1 MASLQETKRRIN
13 SVESTLKITSAMKLV
28 ATAKLR
34 TARLN
39 YEETLEYAS
48 SVGKIIQA
56 LSQSLEA
63 EFYTQKRSTGK
74 DLYIMIGSEI
84 GLCGGYNTNMFK
96 LVENHTDAMFIT
108 LGKKANSYFSH
119 RKQFHVIES
128 IAGITDYP
136 NLKNTAKISNQVF
149 EMYNN
154 MEIKSINVVYTKYI
168 NSVSFEPTI
177 MQVLPLKQHEDP
189 EIIDYEPSAQEIIN
203 SGIPRFVDAML
214 YLTMKESLV
223 SEYASRRLAMENA
236 TDNATELI
244 DTLEIQKNRA
254 RQAAITQE
262 ISEIVAGAEAI

>member
-1 MASLQETKRRIN
+1 MASLQETKRRIS

-34 TARLN
+34 TARIS

-48 SVGKIIQA
+48 SVRRIMQA
-56 LSQSLEA
+56 LSKSLEA
-63 EFYTQKRSTGK
+63 EFYTTKRSSGK

-96 LVENHTDAMFIT
+96 LVDNFTNALFIT
-108 LGKKANSYFSH
+108 LGKKASSYFSH
-119 RKQFHVIES
+119 RSQFNVIES
-128 IAGITDYP
+128 LTGVTDHP
-136 NLKNTAKISNQVF
+136 KIKNTAQLSNKVF

-154 MEIKSINVVYTKYI
+154 LEIKSINVVYTKYI

-177 MQVLPLKQHEDP
+177 MQVLPLKQFENP
-189 EIIDYEPSAQEIIN
+189 ETIDYEPSAQEIIN
-203 SGIPRFVDAML
+203 SGIPRYVDAMI

-223 SEYASRRLAMENA
+223 SEYACRRLAMENA

-254 RQAAITQE
+254 RQSAITQE

>member
-48 SVGKIIQA
+48 SVRKIINA
-56 LSQSLEA
+56 LSKSSEA
-63 EFYTQKRSTGK
+63 EFYTEKRTSGK

-96 LVENHTDAMFIT
+96 LVENYTDALFVC
-108 LGKKANSYFSH
+108 LGKKAVSYFEH
-119 RKQFHVIES
+119 RSQFKVVRKLTGVSDVPDI
-128 IAGITDYP
+128 
-136 NLKNTAKISNQVF
+136 KNTSKISNEVF

-154 MEIKSINVVYTKYI
+154 FEIKSINLVYTKYI

-177 MQVLPLKQHEDP
+177 LRVLPLTKQHDV
-189 EIIDYEPSAQEIIN
+189 EIIDYEPSAEAIIK
-203 SGIPRFVDAML
+203 SGIPRFVDATI
-214 YLTMKESLV
+214 YLAMKESLV
-223 SEYASRRLAMENA
+223 SEFASRRLAMENA